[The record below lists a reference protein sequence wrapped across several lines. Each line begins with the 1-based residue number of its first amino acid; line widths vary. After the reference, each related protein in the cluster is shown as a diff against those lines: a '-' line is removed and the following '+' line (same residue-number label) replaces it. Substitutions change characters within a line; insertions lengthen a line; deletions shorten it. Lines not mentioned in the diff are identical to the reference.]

1 QAIQY
6 IAERELD
13 KAVRENAAAAGT
25 VIVENPHT
33 GEILALANRPTFN
46 PNQSKK
52 IRPQELNN
60 RAISDI
66 YEPGSTFK
74 LVTLS
79 AALDQRL
86 THPNELV
93 DCQMGSIVVGGRRIH
108 DWHPYGVMSVANILA
123 HSSDVGTIK
132 IGLRLGDDRLYHY
145 IRSYGFGSQTGIDL
159 PGETRG
165 LTKPV
170 SRWSKVSIGAIS
182 MGQEIGVSP
191 IQLAAM
197 VSSIAN
203 DGVWIAPRIVAGT
216 IEPRST
222 PQTVVFH
229 SGAEHRV
236 ISRLTAAEMKQMM
249 EGVVL
254 RGTGRKALLEG
265 YTTAGKTGTAQ
276 KVDPI
281 THAYSHSKYV
291 TSFAGF
297 APVNNPAVVVVV
309 ILDSPITHGHEGG
322 MVGAPLFQRIA
333 QQVLEYLHVPHD
345 VDIPSERQLLL
356 ASKSVSAN
364 DLEEG
369 SPDRLGAPLDI
380 PSEDAPP
387 VPPSATATAAAD
399 EGRQSD
405 FAVHPAAAVTA
416 EAVAAPPGR
425 SEGKPPE
432 EPAPLPS
439 SGTVVLDV
447 EQGGIV
453 VPSFLG
459 KPLRAAIETAQN
471 SGVEIDAI
479 GDGVARGQSPPAGSR
494 VPAGAR
500 VEVRFEQ
507 SE

>member
-1 QAIQY
+1 
-6 IAERELD
+6 
-13 KAVRENAAAAGT
+13 
-25 VIVENPHT
+25 
-33 GEILALANRPTFN
+33 
-46 PNQSKK
+46 
-52 IRPQELNN
+52 
-60 RAISDI
+60 
-66 YEPGSTFK
+66 
-74 LVTLS
+74 
-79 AALDQRL
+79 
-86 THPNELV
+86 
-93 DCQMGSIVVGGRRIH
+93 
-108 DWHPYGVMSVANILA
+108 
-123 HSSDVGTIK
+123 
-132 IGLRLGDDRLYHY
+132 
-145 IRSYGFGSQTGIDL
+145 
-159 PGETRG
+159 
-165 LTKPV
+165 
-170 SRWSKVSIGAIS
+170 
-182 MGQEIGVSP
+182 
-191 IQLAAM
+191 
-197 VSSIAN
+197 
-203 DGVWIAPRIVAGT
+203 
-216 IEPRST
+216 
-222 PQTVVFH
+222 
-229 SGAEHRV
+229 
-236 ISRLTAAEMKQMM
+236 
-249 EGVVL
+249 
-254 RGTGRKALLEG
+254 
-265 YTTAGKTGTAQ
+265 
-276 KVDPI
+276 VDPI

-356 ASKSVSAN
+356 ASKSVSVN

-380 PSEDAPP
+380 PSEDAAP
-387 VPPSATATAAAD
+387 VPPSATATAASG

-416 EAVAAPPGR
+416 EAVAAPPGK
-425 SEGKPPE
+425 SESKPPE
-432 EPAPLPS
+432 EPAPLLS

-479 GDGVARGQSPPAGSR
+479 GDGVARDQSPPAGSR

-507 SE
+507 